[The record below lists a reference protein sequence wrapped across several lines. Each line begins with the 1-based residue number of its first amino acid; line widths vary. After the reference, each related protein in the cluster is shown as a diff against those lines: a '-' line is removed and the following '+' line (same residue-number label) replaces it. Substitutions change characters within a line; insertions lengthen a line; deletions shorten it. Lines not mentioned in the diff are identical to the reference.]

1 MLTVRMNEQPL
12 LWPQKSKADYNY
24 RKEEKET
31 GSESILEHFE
41 NRDRSSVG

>member
-24 RKEEKET
+24 RKE
-31 GSESILEHFE
+31 G
-41 NRDRSSVG
+41 DWV